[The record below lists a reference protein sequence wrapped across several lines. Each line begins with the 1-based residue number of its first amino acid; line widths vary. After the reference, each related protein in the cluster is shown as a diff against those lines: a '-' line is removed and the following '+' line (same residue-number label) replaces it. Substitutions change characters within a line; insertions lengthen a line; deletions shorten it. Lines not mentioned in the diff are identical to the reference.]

1 MRGFRNA
8 LTRVGFCALGAVY
21 AGVGYLA
28 IRVAVAG
35 ARDRVKGFRGS
46 FRFLLEQP
54 SGRLLVGGIAAG
66 LLAFTLGRLLEVA
79 DRKRSFLSKV
89 GSFVDAL
96 AHAAMAWGAVAL
108 LLRVRRGP
116 TTRSL
121 LGWLLARPW
130 GVTLLEIAGAV
141 VILIG
146 VIQMVQAVSGRLSN
160 LPRKASLG
168 AAGPVILKAG
178 RFGYFARGCVSAI
191 IGWFLIRTAIA
202 LDPRN
207 YHDIG
212 AALGVIERVRFGGLL
227 LGIAGAGLVAYGGYL
242 VVLGLVRRTGDG

>member
-35 ARDRVKGFRGS
+35 ARDRVTGFGGS
-46 FRFLLEQP
+46 FRYFLERP
-54 SGRLLVGGIAAG
+54 SGSLLVGGIAAG
-66 LLAFTLGRLLEVA
+66 LAAFTLGRLLEVA
-79 DRKRSFLSKV
+79 DPKRSFLSKIR
-89 GSFVDAL
+89 SFVDAL
-96 AHAAMAWGAVAL
+96 AHAAMAWGAIAL
-108 LLRVRRGP
+108 LLRLRRGP
-116 TTRSL
+116 STRSL
-121 LGWLLARPW
+121 LAWLLARPW

-146 VIQMVQAVSGRLSN
+146 AIQMIQAISGRLSN
-160 LPRKASLG
+160 LPRKTSLG
-168 AAGPVILKAG
+168 AAAPVVLKAG
-178 RFGYFARGCVSAI
+178 RFGYFARGSVSAI
-191 IGWFLIRTAIA
+191 IGWFLIRTAVD

-212 AALGVIERVRFGGLL
+212 AALGVIEHVRFGGLL
-227 LGIAGAGLVAYGGYL
+227 LGFAGVGLIAYGGYL
-242 VVLGLVRRTGDG
+242 LVLGLVRIRA

>member
-1 MRGFRNA
+1 MRGFRDA

-21 AGVGYLA
+21 AGVVYLA

-35 ARDRVKGFRGS
+35 ARDRVKGFGGS
-46 FRFLLEQP
+46 FRYLLERP

-66 LLAFTLGRLLEVA
+66 LAAFTLGRLLEVA
-79 DRKRSFLSKV
+79 DRRRSFLSKIV
-89 GSFVDAL
+89 SFVDAL
-96 AHAAMAWGAVAL
+96 AHAVMAWGAIAL
-108 LLRVRRGP
+108 LLRLRRGP
-116 TTRSL
+116 SARSF
-121 LGWLLARPW
+121 LGWLLARPG
-130 GVTLLEIAGAV
+130 GVTLLEVVGAV

-146 VIQMVQAVSGRLSN
+146 AIQMFQAVSGRLSN

-168 AAGPVILKAG
+168 AAGPLVLKAG
-178 RFGYFARGCVSAI
+178 RFGYFARGSVSAI
-191 IGWFLIRTAIA
+191 IGWFLIRTATD

-242 VVLGLVRRTGDG
+242 VILGLARLRA